1 MSSVANESALSSRG
15 SERVLWDCA
24 TIGNMIDN
32 DRPPARERLISE
44 VGEELA
50 AILLHQPDEI
60 ALARDKTA

>member
-1 MSSVANESALSSRG
+1 VTVADESASGTRG
-15 SERVLWDCA
+15 ARRLLWDCA
-24 TIGNMIDN
+24 TIGNFIDN